1 METLSC
7 LWVART
13 SNDGQSDAIFSFL
26 TYTRPGRKMGRSRAT
41 NVIIANAMIN
51 TYIPHSKQYF
61 RLLLWCHFTCKN
73 VSNLCFNV
81 NVIIDVL
88 MILVSHKQGG
98 VVLIYHIFFS
108 CLFLTNFCWHQSWT
122 ATGKVK
128 SHQFS
133 GVGGLLVHFY
143 WNFIHKMLIF
153 HSQAIVVHMSM
164 Y

>member
-1 METLSC
+1 M
-7 LWVART
+7 
-13 SNDGQSDAIFSFL
+13 
-26 TYTRPGRKMGRSRAT
+26 
-41 NVIIANAMIN
+41 
-51 TYIPHSKQYF
+51 
-61 RLLLWCHFTCKN
+61 
-73 VSNLCFNV
+73 SNLCFNV

-164 Y
+164 YVVYEGEVAVTLNRTQTTRRRWPKQILRNVNCEGAVRRLFVSIHSGASRMWRIQIRSSDVS